1 MISEL
6 FGTRPELRDRID
18 GTRRRFRTWRGGRPF
33 WAGLFMLLAGAPII
47 YFPYVH
53 ITLKGVAVA
62 LSTTAGAASLI
73 IGILLMTLG
82 VTLWFHQQVRV
93 FAGIAGLLLSLV
105 SFPLANFGGLLFG
118 LFFGLVGGSLACAWD
133 PSPPE
138 AEVQHAAGTPPVTV
152 PGSEGHTT
160 VDNLTGQAGGG
171 PDAGPGH
178 RGENA
183 PDTRGAP

>member
-1 MISEL
+1 MINEP
-6 FGTRPELRDRID
+6 FGTLPGLRDRID
-18 GTRRRFRTWRGGRPF
+18 GTRRRFRIWRGGRPF
-33 WAGLFMLLAGAPII
+33 WAGLFMLSAGAPII

-62 LSTTAGAASLI
+62 LATTAGAASLI

-93 FAGIAGLLLSLV
+93 FAGVAGLLLSLV
-105 SFPLANFGGLLFG
+105 SFPLANFGGLFFG

-138 AEVQHAAGTPPVTV
+138 AEVQHTAVTPPVTV
-152 PGSEGHTT
+152 PGIEGHMT
-160 VDNLTGQAGGG
+160 VDNLTGQAGGAPG
-171 PDAGPGH
+171 AGPSHGD
-178 RGENA
+178 ESA
-183 PDTRGAP
+183 ADARGAP